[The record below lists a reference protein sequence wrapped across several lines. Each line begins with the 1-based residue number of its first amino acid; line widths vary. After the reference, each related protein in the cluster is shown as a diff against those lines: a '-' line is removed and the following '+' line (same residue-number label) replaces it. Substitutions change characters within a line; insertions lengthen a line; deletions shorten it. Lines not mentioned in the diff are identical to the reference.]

1 MNIENPVLK
10 KVSSVSFSFYTS
22 DEIRKL
28 SVKQITN
35 PVTLDNLGHPTT
47 GGLYDLAL
55 GPYER
60 EDSCHTCG
68 LGYFECPGH
77 FGHIELP
84 VPLYNTIVFK
94 TLYKLMQSLCFCCHH
109 FRTGRVKMAS
119 YIAKYRLM
127 YAGLLT
133 EAKEIDE
140 FIQRINPI
148 RFEDEGAKKTPS
160 LSEDEIIEEI
170 KKHTDEMIAENPNQ
184 YVKST
189 LLNLELHKLEKEF
202 LKDIPA
208 VTCHNCK
215 GISPKLRKEG
225 CHKIFQ
231 KELPSK
237 SRAIMNAK
245 GISFE
250 PLFKTETNEYYDS
263 DEEINS
269 KSEGKFITP
278 LDTLRHMELL
288 WKNEKEILDLIYGKN
303 VGNGKRESSYKIFFL
318 DVIPVSPSR
327 FRPASKVNGVAHQ
340 HAQNAHLENILKQ
353 INYIIDV
360 HHQSKSLEKSDA
372 EEITQDNRI
381 INSWIN
387 LQISVNTMLD
397 NTTNPNQYTKDGK
410 PLTPGIR
417 QVLEKKEGLFRK
429 HMMGKRVNYAARS
442 VISPDV
448 NIETNEIGIPPAFA
462 VRLTYPEAVTQY
474 NVNELHVWP
483 GATHVQDS
491 NGTLLNLK
499 SLDMTAR
506 MAVANQLLTPS
517 IESNDMQIQAHTN
530 KKVYRHIRNG
540 DYEKTLRM
548 HYANCNTYNADFD
561 VIPPELKLC
570 LLLETDQQY
579 LVPTDGGVLRGLI
592 QDHVCAGVGMTSK
605 DSFFDKGEYMQL
617 VYAALRCE
625 GGIGATNTEGNGSIE
640 DDVPIGFNGRVVTL
654 TPAIIKPYPM
664 WTGKQIISTILLNLT
679 GHNKP
684 LNLESKAKIP
694 GRYWGKVAEE
704 EQKVIVCDGYL
715 AQGIMDKSQLGASAN
730 GLVHAVYE
738 VYGAPYAGK
747 LLSIL
752 SRLLTNY
759 LQHTGF
765 SCRMD
770 DLLLT
775 PEGDKI
781 RKEIIK
787 KSVIAGKKTALKH
800 TNVIDE
806 NGKSIYKESEYD
818 VELKKRLEHIIRSDE
833 SLANLDGSMKGKF
846 NSITSEIISSCIPNH
861 LYRKFP
867 VNNMQKMTVSGAKGS
882 NVNVSQISC
891 LLGQQELEGRRV
903 PVMVSGKTLPS
914 FQPFDTSARA
924 GGYIAGRFLTGIK
937 PQEYF
942 FHCMAGREGLIDT
955 AVKTSRSGYLQRCL
969 VKHLE
974 GLRVQYDNTVRDS
987 DGSVVQFLYGEDSLD
1002 VQKQKTLNQFGFWAK
1017 NYYAAVNKLKLPM
1030 VVSSPYIIANE
1041 AEKYMKKSVK
1051 KPSKYDTSLSK
1062 FSPSRYIGST
1072 SDAFYKK
1079 LTEYIEKNPDHILVE
1094 KDKNGKGGK
1103 SGITGKKFKALMN
1116 LKYMSAVIEPGE
1128 SVGLLAA
1135 ESIGEPSTQMT
1146 LNTFHFAG
1154 FGAKN
1159 VTLGIPRLREIIM
1172 TASDHIQTPMMTLP
1186 LKDNVSDSMSKRI
1199 CCQLSK
1205 LVLANVINHLEVIE
1219 TLKSKDN
1226 FGKRYKIYTVK
1237 LSLWSNKDS
1246 TEEYEVSTKDIEKC
1260 ILLRFIKGMEK
1271 AIQKVLKTSVKGLAE
1286 EREEADAIIGVELG
1300 SFENGEIEKINKN
1313 QKVKDDEEDDATNA
1327 SLAKKQKQQASYE
1340 GPDEEDKKILEKL
1353 EKEMEDT
1360 MDVDE
1365 ENEDMDVDGEE
1376 EKINSKQN
1384 IAKII
1389 SGSKWASR
1397 YHFNKKDNTCEIDF
1411 KFPSNTKKI
1420 LMLGIAED
1428 ICHKTVIREIKG
1440 ISKCY
1445 PIQNESENDKTKN
1458 LATEGVN
1465 LKGLWWFSDQ
1475 IDLNKIYSNDIAAI
1489 LRTYG
1494 VEAARGAIIKE
1505 IDSVFGVYGISVDR
1519 RHLSLIADYM
1529 TFEGAYKPFNRMGIA
1544 SNPSPFV
1551 SMSYETTMSFLT
1563 SATLNGEIDYLDSPS
1578 SRIVMGQ
1585 PVHNGTGSFDVL
1597 LPVNA

>member
-1 MNIENPVLK
+1 
-10 KVSSVSFSFYTS
+10 
-22 DEIRKL
+22 
-28 SVKQITN
+28 
-35 PVTLDNLGHPTT
+35 
-47 GGLYDLAL
+47 
-55 GPYER
+55 
-60 EDSCHTCG
+60 
-68 LGYFECPGH
+68 
-77 FGHIELP
+77 
-84 VPLYNTIVFK
+84 
-94 TLYKLMQSLCFCCHH
+94 
-109 FRTGRVKMAS
+109 MAS

-474 NVNELHVWP
+474 NVNELRQCVINGPDVWP

-540 DYEKTLRM
+540 DYVLMNRQPTLHKPSIMAHTARILPKEKTLRM

-561 VIPPELKLC
+561 GDEMNLHFLQSDTARAEAMLIAR
-570 LLLETDQQY
+570 TDQQY

-1563 SATLNGEIDYLDSPS
+1563 SATL
-1578 SRIVMGQ
+1578 
-1585 PVHNGTGSFDVL
+1585 
-1597 LPVNA
+1597 